1 MTRILGRGLPA
12 LVAVGITMGAVAC
25 TDLTETPYT
34 EITEANFN
42 PTASDLASS
51 DLHAWIESLHAGLGP
66 GACGQVVDC
75 GSDDCVIIVQ
85 WDDSRGSGGS
95 ATQQLRTETRL

>member
-42 PTASDLASS
+42 PTASDLAALMAPAYTPPAL
-51 DLHAWIESLHAGLGP
+51 DLDG
-66 GACGQVVDC
+66 VV
-75 GSDDCVIIVQ
+75 
-85 WDDSRGSGGS
+85 R
-95 ATQQLRTETRL
+95 